1 MFSLLSEPKVLSL
14 TAPQLDLVSGEQ
26 KVVLASKASRL
37 LKTVKLMLARE
48 KSYNVSSAE
57 GRKRGRKQSKTA
69 YQHRCVCLFVCNM
82 GLTRKLPAKTKL
94 TCLIENR

>member
-1 MFSLLSEPKVLSL
+1 MLSL
-14 TAPQLDLVSGEQ
+14 TAPQLELVSGEQ

-57 GRKRGRKQSKTA
+57 GRKRGRKLQKSG
-69 YQHRCVCLFVCNM
+69 YQTRWVAMFVCWI
-82 GLTRKLPAKTKL
+82 KTKA
-94 TCLIENR
+94 NPA

>member
-1 MFSLLSEPKVLSL
+1 MAEPKVWSL

-57 GRKRGRKQSKTA
+57 GRKRGRKQTKA
-69 YQHRCVCLFVCNM
+69 GYQHRCVTLFVC
-82 GLTRKLPAKTKL
+82 LQKVKL
-94 TCLIENR
+94 TPPN

>member
-1 MFSLLSEPKVLSL
+1 MLAEPKVLSL
-14 TAPQLDLVSGEQ
+14 TAPQLELVSGEQ

-57 GRKRGRKQSKTA
+57 GRKRGRKVNKSA
-69 YQHRCVCLFVCNM
+69 YQHRCVCLFICLSVWHD
-82 GLTRKLPAKTKL
+82 GKYGPLKTKL
-94 TCLIENR
+94 TPPN